1 MKLNDKGFAI
11 SGILYSILVI
21 FMIVLF
27 TILGTLGSRKVVLD
41 KTKMEV
47 FNMLNEE
54 SEVTTDQGNL
64 KSVKSNITVNLNEYK
79 LNSEE
84 SVLHNLTVNN
94 KSTSTTLDTCEA
106 NYTCNCTLQT
116 VSCILNSN
124 TCEVII
130 SNVSKSTTCE
140 LKYLQS

>member
-47 FNMLNEE
+47 FNMLNQE
-54 SEVTTDQGNL
+54 SEATTNQGNF
-64 KSVKSNITVNLNEYK
+64 KSVKRSITVDLNEYK
-79 LNSEE
+79 LNSVEP
-84 SVLHNLTVNN
+84 VLHNLTVNN
-94 KSTSTTLDTCEA
+94 KSTSITLDSCEV
-106 NYTCNCTLQT
+106 NYTCNCNIKT

-124 TCEVII
+124 TCEVIV
-130 SNVSKSTTCE
+130 SNVNENTTCE
-140 LKYLQS
+140 LKYLQN